1 MFDVLVFILFINF
14 PTDEYFDKYSK
25 TKNGDK
31 SYLKL
36 VTIFSLTMEVKGG
49 LISES
54 FSPLSQS
61 YTGGPLITLCF
72 EILQKQ
78 PCKQKTL

>member
-25 TKNGDK
+25 TKNGEK

-36 VTIFSLTMEVKGG
+36 FTTFSLTMEVRGG
-49 LISES
+49 RISES
-54 FSPLSQS
+54 FSPSSQS
-61 YTGGPLITLCF
+61 YISQISTLNTDCGT
-72 EILQKQ
+72 QN
-78 PCKQKTL
+78 

>member
-31 SYLKL
+31 SYEKL
-36 VTIFSLTMEVKGG
+36 VTTFSLAMEVKGG
-49 LISES
+49 LASELIFTLVPKRCAKS
-54 FSPLSQS
+54 LS
-61 YTGGPLITLCF
+61 
-72 EILQKQ
+72 
-78 PCKQKTL
+78 

>member
-25 TKNGDK
+25 TKNGGK

-49 LISES
+49 LKSEK

-61 YTGGPLITLCF
+61 YTGGPLLTLLF
-72 EILQKQ
+72 ETSEKQ
-78 PCKQKTL
+78 PCKQKTV